1 MQLEGLDHIA
11 LAVRDVEVSAQWYIE
26 VLGLE
31 RQHKGSWDGVPTF
44 VGKGAT
50 GLALFPA
57 REAPASSGKPDP
69 ARFLHF
75 AWRSDGENFARAQE
89 EFIEPVSKLLTTI
102 SFTQLTGGVVI
113 LNAQLDDY
121 PDTLN
126 FILDSGSSGISL
138 DSATVAYFKLK
149 PEESDRTI
157 RGIAGI
163 KKVGFLYNRKL
174 KFPNLTVD
182 SLNFHVNDYSVLTS
196 VYGQQ
201 VDGIIGYSLLSR
213 YIIKID
219 YDSLTIDI
227 CSKGTLRYPKGGY
240 LFRPILST
248 LPVQS
253 ARIKDETMHHA
264 RFLHDI
270 GAGVCLMLS
279 DDFVTDSMLLRKK
292 RKLWP
297 KDGEGIGGKISM
309 NLTVI
314 KEFKL
319 GPYRFRNV
327 PTYIF
332 DDTYNVT
339 SYPYLGGLIG
349 NDILRRFNVIFNYA
363 KRDIYLLPN
372 SHYRDP
378 FDYSYTGIEL
388 YYIDGRIELGAV
400 AKGSPAETAGLK
412 EADVVV
418 AVNNDFSQN
427 FQRYKNVLLT
437 PNARIK
443 LIVRRAGELIQTE
456 MKVKSIF

>member
-1 MQLEGLDHIA
+1 MLKL
-11 LAVRDVEVSAQWYIE
+11 
-26 VLGLE
+26 
-31 RQHKGSWDGVPTF
+31 P
-44 VGKGAT
+44 
-50 GLALFPA
+50 
-57 REAPASSGKPDP
+57 
-69 ARFLHF
+69 
-75 AWRSDGENFARAQE
+75 AQE
-89 EFIEPVSKLLTTI
+89 EFIEPVSRVLTSIT
-102 SFTQLTGGVVI
+102 FTQLTGGVVI
-113 LNAQLDDY
+113 LKAQLDDF

-126 FILDSGSSGISL
+126 FVLDSGSSGISL
-138 DSATVAYFKLK
+138 DSTTVAYLKLN
-149 PEESDRTI
+149 PIESDRTI

-174 KFPNLTVD
+174 RFPNLTVD

-213 YIIKID
+213 YIVKIN
-219 YDSLTIDI
+219 YDSLKIDI
-227 CSKGTLRYPKGGY
+227 CSKGTIRYPKGGF
-240 LFRPILST
+240 LFRPIIST

-253 ARIKDETMHHA
+253 ARIRDETEHQA
-264 RFLHDI
+264 RFLYDI

-279 DDFVTDSMLLRKK
+279 EDFLQDSVLLRKK

-314 KEFKL
+314 KELKL

-332 DDTYNVT
+332 DDAYNVT

-349 NDILRRFNVIFNYA
+349 NDILRRFNVIFNYG
-363 KRDIYLLPN
+363 KRDIHMVPN

-388 YYIDGRIELGAV
+388 YLIDGQIELGSV
-400 AKGSPAETAGLK
+400 AKGSPAEVAGLK
-412 EADVVV
+412 EGDIVV
-418 AVNNDFSQN
+418 AVNNDFTQN
-427 FQRYKNVLLT
+427 FQRYKNVLLA
-437 PNARIK
+437 PNAKIK
-443 LIVRRAGELIQTE
+443 LIVRRNGELIQTE

>member
-1 MQLEGLDHIA
+1 MKRKRVIIYFFCLIYA
-11 LAVRDVEVSAQWYIE
+11 LK
-26 VLGLE
+26 L
-31 RQHKGSWDGVPTF
+31 P
-44 VGKGAT
+44 
-50 GLALFPA
+50 
-57 REAPASSGKPDP
+57 
-69 ARFLHF
+69 
-75 AWRSDGENFARAQE
+75 AQE
-89 EFIEPVSKLLTTI
+89 EFIEPVSHVLTSIT
-102 SFTQLTGGVVI
+102 FTQLTGGAVV
-113 LNAQLDDY
+113 LKAQLDDF

-126 FILDSGSSGISL
+126 FVLDSGSSGISL
-138 DSATVAYFKLK
+138 DSTTVAYLKLK
-149 PEESDRTI
+149 PIESDRTI

-174 KFPNLTVD
+174 RFPNLTVD

-213 YIIKID
+213 YIVKIN
-219 YDSLTIDI
+219 YDSLKIDI
-227 CSKGTLRYPKGGY
+227 CSKGTIRYPKGGF
-240 LFRPILST
+240 LFRPIIST
-248 LPVQS
+248 LPIQS
-253 ARIKDETMHHA
+253 ARIRDETEHQA
-264 RFLHDI
+264 RFLYDI

-279 DDFVTDSMLLRKK
+279 EDFLQDSVLLRKK

-314 KEFKL
+314 KELKL

-332 DDTYNVT
+332 DDAYNVT

-349 NDILRRFNVIFNYA
+349 NDILRRFNVIFNYG
-363 KRDIYLLPN
+363 KRDIHMVPN

-388 YYIDGRIELGAV
+388 YLIDGQIELGSV
-400 AKGSPAETAGLK
+400 AKGSPAEVAGLK
-412 EADVVV
+412 EGDIVV
-418 AVNNDFSQN
+418 AVNNDFTQN
-427 FQRYKNVLLT
+427 FQRYKNVLLA
-437 PNARIK
+437 PNAKIK
-443 LIVRRAGELIQTE
+443 LIVRRNGELIQTE